1 MGHTYNRVTEKYGDE
16 IGLAYE
22 NLVEKIILGE
32 PHDVEL
38 IILTGDVATNGKR
51 PKSITSDTYDLL
63 CAAREH
69 AQQEIDYSAKH
80 QPIKRET
87 PDMEISNIYQ
97 ELNTVRLLNTYSTM
111 REAKELLRELFID
124 CPIHDLS
131 KEASYR
137 ELYITCVTSRT
148 KDDFNA
154 RLGKL
159 ELHLFDCINH

>member
-1 MGHTYNRVTEKYGDE
+1 MEHTYNRMTEKYGDE

-22 NLVEKIILGE
+22 NYVYSVIEGS
-32 PHDVEL
+32 DA
-38 IILTGDVATNGKR
+38 TGDAMLIAHLCPNLLVAQQIIEIGKQ
-51 PKSITSDTYDLL
+51 
-63 CAAREH
+63 H
-69 AQQEIDYSAKH
+69 AQQELDYSAKH

-87 PDMEISNIYQ
+87 PDMEIINIYQ